1 MRHSMNLKAFLMDQ
15 SIIAGLGNIY
25 SDEILWE
32 AGLRYDRLSN
42 SLSAQEMRRLYRAL
56 RGLDAR
62 EAAQVATDRLMAR
75 IAELEAS
82 L

>member
-1 MRHSMNLKAFLMDQ
+1 MPLIPAA
-15 SIIAGLGNIY
+15 IAGT
-25 SDEILWE
+25 
-32 AGLRYDRLSN
+32 DRLI
-42 SLSAQEMRRLYRAL
+42 RLGPLRVAYGAPVEIDDL